1 MLQYNIK
8 NNSFNEEEK
17 INPDTVIIIYCNQSE
32 KNVLTYIDSH
42 YETIC
47 LHNED
52 ESYDN
57 IAADLFKLQDIKF
70 KEFVDFFKEN
80 NN

>member
-8 NNSFNEEEK
+8 DKSFNEEEK
-17 INPDTVIIIYCNQSE
+17 INPNTIILVWCNQSE
-32 KNVLTYIDSH
+32 KHILTYVDSH

-52 ESYDN
+52 ENHDK
-57 IAADLFKLQDIKF
+57 IAADLFKLQDIRF
-70 KEFVDFFKEN
+70 KEFVDFFYRKY
-80 NN
+80 